1 MDNINQTYHNP
12 LKLILNLTIFTF
24 FALLIIYIATVIGG
38 SYVPD
43 KQRAQLLL
51 LVSND
56 IRSIANAVFQ
66 FVRPFIQLVL
76 ILIILEW
83 LLKKFG
89 FSLNAN
95 LKTIDWNVQT
105 IIALV
110 IMVAFAL
117 AALSGIEGAAMLKD
131 VALVVVG
138 FYFGTQKRTNEI
150 VDGDKRHTIIEE
162 HTNDREKDGQ
172 K

>member
-1 MDNINQTYHNP
+1 M
-12 LKLILNLTIFTF
+12 
-24 FALLIIYIATVIGG
+24 
-38 SYVPD
+38 
-43 KQRAQLLL
+43 
-51 LVSND
+51 
-56 IRSIANAVFQ
+56 
-66 FVRPFIQLVL
+66 
-76 ILIILEW
+76 
-83 LLKKFG
+83 
-89 FSLNAN
+89 
-95 LKTIDWNVQT
+95 QT

-150 VDGDKRHTIIEE
+150 VNGDKRHTIIEE
-162 HTNDREKDGQ
+162 HTNDREKEEQ